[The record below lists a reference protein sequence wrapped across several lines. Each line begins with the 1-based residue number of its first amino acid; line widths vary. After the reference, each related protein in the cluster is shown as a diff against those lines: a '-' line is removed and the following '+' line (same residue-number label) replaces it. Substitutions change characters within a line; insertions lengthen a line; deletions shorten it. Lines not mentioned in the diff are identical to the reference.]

1 MAVTFKVT
9 VIFLNG
15 ELILTKKFHGKKISG
30 KNNAMTTSIL
40 LFLAGLIILIIGAE
54 LLVRGASRL
63 AAAFGVSPL
72 VIGLTIVAIG
82 TASPEIAV
90 SLKAALNGQGD
101 LTLGNV
107 LGSNIFNILFILGMT
122 ALVAPIVIAEQLIRK
137 DAPIMLG
144 VSLLAFALALNGSLG
159 WLDGLILL
167 SLMAVYIV
175 FALRQSRVETVEVQ
189 EEYAREFA
197 QKEPRSRRNSLVNLL
212 FIVIGL
218 GLLVLGSNWLVDSAV
233 VIARA
238 LGVSELV
245 IGLTIVAAG
254 TSLPEVATSVIAAVK
269 GESDIAVGNAV
280 GSNIFNLLG
289 VLGLGALL
297 APGGISVAEQVLRL
311 DFPVMVFVA
320 LVCLPVFYIDNRIS
334 RLEGGLLLSYYVLYI
349 VYIIV
354 QASNSSALSVLN
366 LVIVFFT
373 PLTFIALVVFAARS
387 MRARKAR

>member
-1 MAVTFKVT
+1 
-9 VIFLNG
+9 
-15 ELILTKKFHGKKISG
+15 
-30 KNNAMTTSIL
+30 MTTSII
-40 LFLAGLIILIIGAE
+40 LFLAGLVVLILGAE

-159 WLDGLILL
+159 WLDGLVLL
-167 SLMAVYIV
+167 ALMAVYIV
-175 FALRQSRVETVEVQ
+175 FALRQSRAETRDVQ
-189 EEYAREFA
+189 EEYAREYA
-197 QKEPRSRRNSLVNLL
+197 EKEPRSRKNFLVNLL

-289 VLGLGALL
+289 VLGISGLL
-297 APGGISVAEQVLRL
+297 APGGITVADNVLRL
-311 DFPVMVFVA
+311 DFLVMIFVA
-320 LVCLPVFYIDNRIS
+320 LVSLPVFYIDNRIS
-334 RLEGGLLLSYYVLYI
+334 RLEGGLLIAYYVCYVTYL
-349 VYIIV
+349 VL
-354 QASNSSALSVLN
+354 QAANNSALSTFTLFVT
-366 LVIVFFT
+366 FFA
-373 PLTFIALVVFAARS
+373 PLTFIALVVVAIRS
-387 MRARKAR
+387 ARARQKRNVTN